1 MTEPDVTLTDYVLF
15 VECAAFA
22 WLIARQ
28 PSSLVGLRRWTALF
42 FVFTALAAL
51 FGGTVHGFFPETGSI
66 GRVLWKLS
74 LLAIGATALAAWTI
88 GAHLLF
94 DHHRSYLLLGFAGSL
109 TAAYAAVIV
118 FVTDAFW
125 VAVAGYLPAAMFLL
139 AVFLRAAV
147 RGRARWARLG
157 ACGLALSLVA
167 AAIQQFRIALHP
179 VYFNHNALY
188 HLVQAVALA
197 LLFMGFRGLL
207 ALVTLFGERTQIC
220 NRTVAP

>member
-1 MTEPDVTLTDYVLF
+1 MTEPDVTLTDYMLF

-22 WLIARQ
+22 WLIARR
-28 PSSLVGLRRWTALF
+28 PSNLIRLQRWTVLF

-74 LLAIGATALAAWTI
+74 MLGIGFTALAAWLI

-94 DHHRSYLLLGFAGSL
+94 DHHRDALVLGLAVSL

-125 VAVAGYLPAAMFLL
+125 VAVACYLPAAVFLL
-139 AVFLRAAV
+139 AGFLRAAV
-147 RGRARWARLG
+147 RGHASWASLG
-157 ACGLALSLVA
+157 ACGLALSFVA

-179 VYFNHNALY
+179 VYFDHNALY

-197 LLFMGFRGLL
+197 LLFMASRGLL
-207 ALVTLFGERTQIC
+207 ALTEDLPADT
-220 NRTVAP
+220 A

>member
-1 MTEPDVTLTDYVLF
+1 MTEPDVTLTDYVLCT
-15 VECAAFA
+15 ECALFA

-28 PSSLVGLRRWTALF
+28 PTDLVELRRWMVLF

-51 FGGTVHGFFPETGSI
+51 FGGTVHGFYADDNGGI
-66 GRVLWKLS
+66 GRVLWKIS
-74 LLAIGATALAAWTI
+74 MLAIGAAALAGWAI

-94 DHHRSYLLLGFAGSL
+94 GDARRDVLLTNAAAL
-109 TAAYAAVIV
+109 TVAYAGIIV

-125 VAVAGYLPAAMFLL
+125 VAVTGYLPAAAFLF
-139 AVFLRAAV
+139 AAFVRAAV
-147 RGRARWARLG
+147 RGHTSWAGLG
-157 ACGLALSLVA
+157 TGGLALSFAA

-197 LLFMGFRGLL
+197 LLFMAFRSLL
-207 ALVTLFGERTQIC
+207 ASAAGLS
-220 NRTVAP
+220 